1 MFSTITKATAHS
13 IVLSLRLRIQP
24 NFILSHRAAV
34 FARRY
39 SGDGQWHDSPE
50 GSTVLIVDGAG
61 KGERAEY
68 N

>member
-1 MFSTITKATAHS
+1 MIAHS
-13 IVLSLRLRIQP
+13 IVLSLRPRIQP
-24 NFILSHRAAV
+24 NFIFHHRAAV
-34 FARRY
+34 CARLY

-50 GSTVLIVDGAG
+50 GSTVLIADGAG